1 MPMVNPLVQGGA
13 VGGGSGGG
21 GYAPPAESP
30 AQAAP
35 SVRSAS
41 RGEGFTMGNLGGGFT
56 HPDNTS
62 AHVGCAV
69 ALALG
74 VVILFKVAGFRFS
87 VDAGV
92 AGG

>member
-1 MPMVNPLVQGGA
+1 MPIVNPLVQGGA
-13 VGGGSGGG
+13 PAGGGGGG

-30 AQAAP
+30 ADMAP
-35 SVRSAS
+35 SAPSHRAS
-41 RGEGFTMGNLGGGFT
+41 GFNVGNLGGGFT

-69 ALALG
+69 AAAL
-74 VVILFKVAGFRFS
+74 VVVVLIKLSGFRFS

>member
-1 MPMVNPLVQGGA
+1 MPIVNPLLQGGA
-13 VGGGSGGG
+13 PAGS
-21 GYAPPAESP
+21 YTTPQPAEGP
-30 AQAAP
+30 ADMAP
-35 SVRSAS
+35 TVSAHGTS
-41 RGEGFTMGNLGGGFT
+41 GFNLGNLGGGFT

-69 ALALG
+69 AIAFL
-74 VVILFKVAGFRFS
+74 VIVGFKVAGFRFS

>member
-1 MPMVNPLVQGGA
+1 
-13 VGGGSGGG
+13 
-21 GYAPPAESP
+21 
-30 AQAAP
+30 
-35 SVRSAS
+35 
-41 RGEGFTMGNLGGGFT
+41 MGNLGGGFT